1 MVEARTGATGHSEG
15 APYGASAIEPDF
27 AARQSILW
35 AIAWLVGGV
44 TVTLVLHA
52 LLLRPDL
59 TADLPLLSY
68 GRVRGIAETTIVFGW
83 LGTVGFAALYA
94 ILPRIAEVQLHN
106 EVLGA
111 ATTLT
116 WSMVLTGGIV
126 ALLFGVNQGRLEAEL
141 PAGADLGL
149 VLMFGFVLYNGGVT
163 VVRRREKTLYVSAW
177 YLLAAA
183 LLAPI
188 VFFVGNLPVFDGVTD
203 VIVSGFYLN
212 GIEMLWLLPIGL
224 AIAHYVVPVETGNA
238 LYSSAL
244 ARAGFWSLVFAGGW
258 AGQRFFL
265 KGPGPDYLDAIAVA
279 MTVVL
284 LVPVLSSAAN
294 LFATARNRW
303 DLLAHSFGLRFAVTG
318 LGLLVAWI
326 VLVVLGAIPSVS
338 RFVGLTAWGAGVRH
352 LAFFGVFSSF
362 AFAFVYHAYPLM
374 VGRDWY
380 SRRLASFHFWTTEIG
395 VLAGTVLLLATGTAQ
410 TAGAVEGPNVVG
422 VLRLL
427 TTLAFSAVVV
437 GQYAFAYNTFRT
449 ARAGPY
455 VRLASKAAVVVGSPS

>member
-1 MVEARTGATGHSEG
+1 MVEARAGTT
-15 APYGASAIEPDF
+15 YQVEPDF

-35 AIAWLVGGV
+35 AIAWLVGGA
-44 TVTLVLHA
+44 TVTLVVHA
-52 LLLRPDL
+52 LLLRPELSGELPFL
-59 TADLPLLSY
+59 TY
-68 GRVRGIAETTIVFGW
+68 GRVRSIAETTIVFGW

-94 ILPRIAEVQLHN
+94 VLPRIAGVQLHN

-111 ATTLT
+111 AATLT
-116 WSMVLTGGIV
+116 WSVVLTAGSV
-126 ALLFGVNQGRLEAEL
+126 ALLFGVNQGRLLAEL

-149 VLMFGFVLYNGGVT
+149 LLMLVLVLYNGGVT
-163 VVRRREKTLYVSAW
+163 VVRRREKTLYVSGW
-177 YLLAAA
+177 YLLASA

-188 VFFVGNLPVFDGVTD
+188 VFVVGNLPVFEGVTD

-224 AIAHYVVPVETGNA
+224 AVAYYVVPVETGNA

-258 AGQRFFL
+258 TGQRLFL
-265 KGPGPDYLDAIAVA
+265 KGPGPDYLESIAVA

-284 LVPVLSSAAN
+284 LVPVLSSVAN

-303 DLLAHSFGLRFAVTG
+303 NLLSQAFGLRFAVTA
-318 LGLLVAWI
+318 LGLLVVWI
-326 VLVVLGAIPSVS
+326 ALVVLGSIPSVS

-362 AFAFVYHAYPLM
+362 AFAFIYHAYPLM

-380 SRRLASFHFWTTEIG
+380 SRRLSSFHFWTTEIG
-395 VLAGTVLLLATGTAQ
+395 VLAGTVFLLATGTAQ
-410 TAGAVEGPNVVG
+410 TAGPVQGPNVVG

-427 TTLAFSAVVV
+427 TAVAFAAVVV
-437 GQYAFAYNTFRT
+437 AQYAFAYNTFRT

-455 VRLASKAAVVVGSPS
+455 VRVVSRAAVTVGAPS